1 MGWGARRRI
10 HQNLGR
16 VELAL
21 LSGAQH
27 AGKHLLGVGAASRA
41 IPAADLAVD
50 DGGTQGVLSAPVGG
64 VDGGFEEKAE
74 ERRQLGAQMGG
85 ESLHG
90 RDGADVVQCREQV
103 ILHMATGHGGAMRRD
118 DARDAPVADAERL
131 LQGGLDA
138 RGERGA
144 GVVACQVARAA
155 QQVGHTGLMGG
166 GGEATVWRPPVTDQ
180 HAGIVGPEDR
190 RRLQEPPPRLNGI
203 DRRGAASGVAKAH
216 NHCPCPS
223 TFQLVSSGATT
234 GLPRM
239 VAHSAA

>member
-1 MGWGARRRI
+1 
-10 HQNLGR
+10 
-16 VELAL
+16 
-21 LSGAQH
+21 
-27 AGKHLLGVGAASRA
+27 
-41 IPAADLAVD
+41 
-50 DGGTQGVLSAPVGG
+50 
-64 VDGGFEEKAE
+64 
-74 ERRQLGAQMGG
+74 
-85 ESLHG
+85 
-90 RDGADVVQCREQV
+90 
-103 ILHMATGHGGAMRRD
+103 MATGHGGAMRRD

-144 GVVACQVARAA
+144 GMVACQVARAA

-203 DRRGAASGVAKAH
+203 DRRLRRRKGPQPL
-216 NHCPCPS
+216 PCPS